1 MRPVCCALSALLV
14 CSAVAHAGENLT
26 LLVQFEGNPSQ
37 QSVQVMKDELQIL
50 MKNVAVDWKLLDEL
64 GPGESF
70 PDLVVVKFK
79 GSCQVQKSDPVA
91 PFLIDERGPLAF
103 THTTDGQVLPFSEV
117 ECDRLRQTLKPL
129 TRGVSQQTADILLGR
144 ALGRVLAHE
153 LYHVRSNTK
162 KHEKEGVNRRG
173 LTLDQLA
180 GKRSFK

>member
-1 MRPVCCALSALLV
+1 MRPVSCALSVLLMS
-14 CSAVAHAGENLT
+14 SAAAYAVENLT
-26 LLVQFEGNPSQ
+26 LLVQFEEKPSP
-37 QSVQVMKDELQIL
+37 QSVQVMKDELQTL
-50 MKNVAVDWKLLDEL
+50 MKTVAVDWKLLNEL

-79 GSCQVQKSDPVA
+79 GSCQVHRSEPIA

-103 THTTDGQVLPFSEV
+103 THTADGQVLPFSEV
-117 ECDRLRQTLKPL
+117 ECDRLRRTLKPL

-153 LYHVRSNTK
+153 LYHVRSNTT

-180 GKRSFK
+180 GKRSLD